1 MSDFPYENNN
11 TNHNNHTTD
20 LSNIVNPSK
29 STKNLDIKHSNDQS
43 QSNKFQ
49 INKESKNL
57 CESNNNSKQVMND
70 MIDNDHPHPINSDKP
85 TVIFCKEREKLFSVF
100 LQHFLFRDKSAN
112 IINSLLDKIELKHI
126 ESGKYLFKEGD
137 KPDNF
142 YIVKEGAFE
151 IFKESKPDDKKP
163 LGPFDTFGEL
173 ALIES
178 KKRTQSV
185 KCVESGILYFLEGK
199 IFKEMVNKVSQKELK
214 ERLSFISL
222 IPLFASM
229 EPIHLNTL
237 ALSMNKF
244 DFAIGD
250 NIINEGDMGDS
261 LYIILEGEVNC
272 VKEQKVQR
280 ILKQKDFFGEYAV
293 LFDIPR
299 TMSIYAKTKV
309 SCYHISKSVL
319 EDNLGADYRNVIL
332 KSIIK
337 EAFKRSTVLN
347 IFENDTYINM
357 LFQVSQIKEYENE
370 SVVITPNK
378 DGSDN
383 DYSGMKLIIIIAGNF
398 YTIENKNV
406 QVIAKRGQLFGEQF
420 LKTKTSLK
428 TPVLAQG
435 KCRVVEFY
443 CRNLIDILGVTT
455 LKPQKYFSFFSQ
467 LNYMKKT
474 ELFRNTSDSLI
485 IKICLLMSKE
495 KFSPKSI
502 IMNEGEMGDKFYLI
516 KNGKVIVKKHNKLV
530 REMEQ
535 GSCFGEMA
543 LLVNEPRSATVEAST
558 NVTTYVLTKQSFID
572 TLDKN
577 MLTYLKKKV
586 ALQDTFDSHLE
597 DFFFCKNLGQGKFG
611 SVSLVHNG
619 KNYYALKAVSR
630 IAAEKQKIL
639 IKYFL
644 EERRVLIKLD
654 HPFIMKLVRTF
665 KNDEN
670 VFFLTEFING
680 RGLGK
685 YLESKPQNSFLNKYE
700 TQFYVAFLLIILD
713 YINSKQVIH
722 RDLKPDNIMID
733 SNGYLKIIDF
743 GTAITIK
750 NFTSTITGTPHYIG
764 PEVLMGKGYSYSCDY
779 WSVGVIT
786 HELFYNYYP
795 FGNNAGDPME
805 VYRDVLKRE
814 LTLPSKGDPVVNSFI
829 KCLLRKKVNE
839 RLCNFDKAKKH
850 PFYKDFHWGD
860 LIDFRLVPPYIPKN
874 VFNQEVSSFKMKYI
888 DFLKDETRVK
898 KNKNSE
904 SLLSS
909 YDDDG
914 TLTYNKDWVN
924 EF

>member
-1 MSDFPYENNN
+1 
-11 TNHNNHTTD
+11 
-20 LSNIVNPSK
+20 
-29 STKNLDIKHSNDQS
+29 
-43 QSNKFQ
+43 
-49 INKESKNL
+49 
-57 CESNNNSKQVMND
+57 MND
-70 MIDNDHPHPINSDKP
+70 MINNDHSHPINSDKP

-151 IFKESKPDDKKP
+151 IFKENKPNDKKS

-299 TMSIYAKTKV
+299 SMSIYAKTKV

-319 EDNLGADYRNVIL
+319 EDNLGVDYRNVIL

-398 YTIENKNV
+398 YTVENKNV

-665 KNDEN
+665 KNEEN

-743 GTAITIK
+743 GTAIAIK

-805 VYRDVLKRE
+805 VSRDVLKRE

-888 DFLKDETRVK
+888 DFLKDEARVK

>member
-1 MSDFPYENNN
+1 
-11 TNHNNHTTD
+11 
-20 LSNIVNPSK
+20 
-29 STKNLDIKHSNDQS
+29 
-43 QSNKFQ
+43 
-49 INKESKNL
+49 
-57 CESNNNSKQVMND
+57 MND
-70 MIDNDHPHPINSDKP
+70 MINNDHSHPINSDKP

-151 IFKESKPDDKKP
+151 IFKENKPNDKKS

-299 TMSIYAKTKV
+299 SMSIYAKTKV

-319 EDNLGADYRNVIL
+319 EDNLGVDYRNVIL

-398 YTIENKNV
+398 YTVENKNV

-665 KNDEN
+665 KNEEN

-743 GTAITIK
+743 GTAIAIK

-888 DFLKDETRVK
+888 DFLKDEARVK

>member
-1 MSDFPYENNN
+1 MC
-11 TNHNNHTTD
+11 
-20 LSNIVNPSK
+20 
-29 STKNLDIKHSNDQS
+29 
-43 QSNKFQ
+43 
-49 INKESKNL
+49 KESTNV
-57 CESNNNSKQVMND
+57 CESNSNPNHHISDIVK
-70 MIDNDHPHPINSDKP
+70 NDHHHHHQTTSQDKP
-85 TVIFCKEREKLFSVF
+85 TVLFKERERLFTVF
-100 LQHFLFRDKSAN
+100 LQHFLFKDKSAN
-112 IINSLLDKIELKHI
+112 IINSLLDKIDLMHI
-126 ESGKYLFKEGD
+126 EANNYLFKEGD
-137 KPDNF
+137 KPDYF
-142 YIVKEGAFE
+142 YIVRDGTFE
-151 IFKESKPDDKKP
+151 MYKESSPNDKKVFSA
-163 LGPFDTFGEL
+163 FDTFGEL
-173 ALIES
+173 ALLES
-178 KKRTQSV
+178 KRRTQTV
-185 KCVESGILYFLEGK
+185 KCVESGTLYILEGK
-199 IFKEMVNKVSQKELK
+199 IFQDMVKKVSQKELK
-214 ERLSFISL
+214 DRLSFISL

-229 EPIHLNTL
+229 DPIHLNTL

-244 DFAIGD
+244 DFSIGD
-250 NIINEGDMGDS
+250 NIINEGDIGDS

-272 VKEQKVQR
+272 VQEQKVKR

-309 SCYHISKSVL
+309 ACFHISKSVL
-319 EDNLGADYRNVIL
+319 QENLGNDYKNVIL

-337 EAFKRSTVLN
+337 EAFKRSSVLN

-357 LFQVSQIKEYENE
+357 LFQVSQIKAYEDE
-370 SVVITPNK
+370 EVIISPTDA
-378 DGSDN
+378 DGDDFSKR
-383 DYSGMKLIIIIAGNF
+383 KLIVIIAGNF
-398 YTIENKNV
+398 VIYENNV
-406 QVIAKRGQLFGEQF
+406 PQVVAKRGQLFGEQF
-420 LKTKTSLK
+420 IKSKAMLKSA
-428 TPVLAQG
+428 VIAQG
-435 KCRVVEFY
+435 KCRVVEMY
-443 CRNLIDILGVTT
+443 CHNLIDILEVTT

-474 ELFRNTSDSLI
+474 ELFRNTSDALI

-495 KFSPKSI
+495 KFNPKSI
-502 IMNEGEMGDKFYLI
+502 IMSEGEMGDKFYLI
-516 KNGKVIVKKHNKLV
+516 KKGKVSVKNNKKLI

-543 LLVNEPRSATVEAST
+543 LLVNEPRSATIEAST
-558 NVTTYVLTKQSFID
+558 KVTTYVLTKQAFND
-572 TLDKN
+572 VLDKN

-586 ALQDTFDSHLE
+586 ALQDTFDSTLE
-597 DFFFCKNLGQGKFG
+597 DFYFCKNLGQGKFG

-665 KNDEN
+665 KNTDN

-680 RGLGK
+680 KGLGK
-685 YLESKPQNSFLNKYE
+685 YLETKPHNSFLDKYE
-700 TQFYVAFLLIILD
+700 TQFYVAFLLIVLD

-733 SNGYLKIIDF
+733 SNGYLKLIDF

-795 FGNNAGDPME
+795 FGNNASDPME

-850 PFYKDFHWGD
+850 PFYKDFNWGD
-860 LIDFRLVPPYIPKN
+860 LIDFRLTPPYVPKT
-874 VFNQEVSSFKMKYI
+874 VFNHELSTFKKKYV
-888 DFLKDETRVK
+888 DFLKEESK
-898 KNKNSE
+898 SNKNKRSE

-914 TLTYNKDWVN
+914 TLNYNKDWVN

>member
-1 MSDFPYENNN
+1 
-11 TNHNNHTTD
+11 
-20 LSNIVNPSK
+20 
-29 STKNLDIKHSNDQS
+29 
-43 QSNKFQ
+43 
-49 INKESKNL
+49 
-57 CESNNNSKQVMND
+57 MND
-70 MIDNDHPHPINSDKP
+70 MINNDHSHPINSDKP
-85 TVIFCKEREKLFSVF
+85 TLIFCKEREKLFSVF

-151 IFKESKPDDKKP
+151 LFKESKPNDKKP

-250 NIINEGDMGDS
+250 NIINEGDIGDS

-319 EDNLGADYRNVIL
+319 ENNLGADYRNVIL

-337 EAFKRSTVLN
+337 EAFKRSAVLN

-398 YTIENKNV
+398 YTVENKNV

-428 TPVLAQG
+428 TSVLAQG

-543 LLVNEPRSATVEAST
+543 LLVNEPRSATIEAST

-665 KNDEN
+665 KNEEN

-743 GTAITIK
+743 GTAIAIK

-874 VFNQEVSSFKMKYI
+874 VFNQEVSSFKTKYI
-888 DFLKDETRVK
+888 DFLKDEARVK

>member
-1 MSDFPYENNN
+1 
-11 TNHNNHTTD
+11 
-20 LSNIVNPSK
+20 
-29 STKNLDIKHSNDQS
+29 
-43 QSNKFQ
+43 
-49 INKESKNL
+49 
-57 CESNNNSKQVMND
+57 MND
-70 MIDNDHPHPINSDKP
+70 MINNDHSHPINSDKP
-85 TVIFCKEREKLFSVF
+85 TLIFCKEREKLFSVF

-151 IFKESKPDDKKP
+151 LFKESKPNDKKP

-250 NIINEGDMGDS
+250 NIINEGDIGDS

-319 EDNLGADYRNVIL
+319 ENNLGADYRNVIL

-337 EAFKRSTVLN
+337 EAFKRSAVLN

-398 YTIENKNV
+398 YIVENKNV

-428 TPVLAQG
+428 TSVLAQG

-665 KNDEN
+665 KNEEN

-743 GTAITIK
+743 GTAIAIK

-874 VFNQEVSSFKMKYI
+874 VFNQEVSSFKTKYI
-888 DFLKDETRVK
+888 DFLKDEARVK

>member
-1 MSDFPYENNN
+1 
-11 TNHNNHTTD
+11 
-20 LSNIVNPSK
+20 
-29 STKNLDIKHSNDQS
+29 
-43 QSNKFQ
+43 
-49 INKESKNL
+49 
-57 CESNNNSKQVMND
+57 MND

-272 VKEQKVQR
+272 VKERKVQR

>member
-1 MSDFPYENNN
+1 
-11 TNHNNHTTD
+11 
-20 LSNIVNPSK
+20 
-29 STKNLDIKHSNDQS
+29 
-43 QSNKFQ
+43 
-49 INKESKNL
+49 
-57 CESNNNSKQVMND
+57 
-70 MIDNDHPHPINSDKP
+70 
-85 TVIFCKEREKLFSVF
+85 
-100 LQHFLFRDKSAN
+100 
-112 IINSLLDKIELKHI
+112 
-126 ESGKYLFKEGD
+126 
-137 KPDNF
+137 
-142 YIVKEGAFE
+142 
-151 IFKESKPDDKKP
+151 
-163 LGPFDTFGEL
+163 
-173 ALIES
+173 
-178 KKRTQSV
+178 
-185 KCVESGILYFLEGK
+185 
-199 IFKEMVNKVSQKELK
+199 
-214 ERLSFISL
+214 
-222 IPLFASM
+222 
-229 EPIHLNTL
+229 
-237 ALSMNKF
+237 
-244 DFAIGD
+244 
-250 NIINEGDMGDS
+250 
-261 LYIILEGEVNC
+261 
-272 VKEQKVQR
+272 
-280 ILKQKDFFGEYAV
+280 
-293 LFDIPR
+293 
-299 TMSIYAKTKV
+299 
-309 SCYHISKSVL
+309 
-319 EDNLGADYRNVIL
+319 
-332 KSIIK
+332 
-337 EAFKRSTVLN
+337 
-347 IFENDTYINM
+347 
-357 LFQVSQIKEYENE
+357 
-370 SVVITPNK
+370 
-378 DGSDN
+378 
-383 DYSGMKLIIIIAGNF
+383 
-398 YTIENKNV
+398 
-406 QVIAKRGQLFGEQF
+406 
-420 LKTKTSLK
+420 
-428 TPVLAQG
+428 
-435 KCRVVEFY
+435 
-443 CRNLIDILGVTT
+443 
-455 LKPQKYFSFFSQ
+455 
-467 LNYMKKT
+467 
-474 ELFRNTSDSLI
+474 
-485 IKICLLMSKE
+485 MSKE

>member
-1 MSDFPYENNN
+1 MLY
-11 TNHNNHTTD
+11 
-20 LSNIVNPSK
+20 
-29 STKNLDIKHSNDQS
+29 
-43 QSNKFQ
+43 
-49 INKESKNL
+49 
-57 CESNNNSKQVMND
+57 
-70 MIDNDHPHPINSDKP
+70 
-85 TVIFCKEREKLFSVF
+85 KERERLFSVF
-100 LQHFLFRDKSAN
+100 LQHFLFKDKSAN
-112 IINSLLDKIELKHI
+112 IINCLLDKIDIKHI
-126 ESGKYLFKEGD
+126 EKGNYLFKEGD
-137 KPDNF
+137 KPNYF
-142 YIVKEGAFE
+142 YIVKNGLFE
-151 IFKESKPDDKKP
+151 MFKEDKPEDKKVF
-163 LGPFDTFGEL
+163 GIFDTFGEL
-173 ALIES
+173 ALLES
-178 KKRTQSV
+178 RKRTHSV
-185 KCVESGILYFLEGK
+185 KCIESGSLYILEGK
-199 IFKEMVNKVSQKELK
+199 IFKDMIKKVSQKELK
-214 ERLSFISL
+214 DRLSFISL

-229 EPIHLNTL
+229 DSIQLNTL

-244 DFAIGD
+244 DFAVGD

-299 TMSIYAKTKV
+299 TMSIFAKTKV
-309 SCYHISKSVL
+309 SCFHISKSVL
-319 EDNLGADYRNVIL
+319 KENIGSDYKNVIL
-332 KSIIK
+332 RSIIK
-337 EAFKRSTVLN
+337 EAFKRSLVLN
-347 IFENDTYINM
+347 IFENDTYINL
-357 LFQVSQIKEYENE
+357 LFQVIQIKEYEND
-370 SVVITPNK
+370 SVVLNPIEHGN
-378 DGSDN
+378 DDNDN
-383 DYSGMKLIIIIAGNF
+383 DYSMRKLIVIIAGNF
-398 YTIENKNV
+398 IINENNNNNNTP
-406 QVIAKRGQLFGEQF
+406 QIIAKRGQLFGEQF
-420 LKTKTSLK
+420 LKTKTCLK
-428 TPVLAQG
+428 HPVIAQG

-443 CRNLIDILGVTT
+443 CQNLITVLGVTT

-495 KFSPKSI
+495 KFTQGNI

-516 KNGKVIVKKHNKLV
+516 KNGKVLVKKNNKLI

-543 LLVNEPRSATVEAST
+543 LLVNEPRSATIEAST
-558 NVTTYVLTKQSFID
+558 KVTTYVLTKQAFND
-572 TLDKN
+572 VLDKN
-577 MLTYLKKKV
+577 MLMYLKKKV
-586 ALQDTFDSHLE
+586 ALQDTFDSTLD
-597 DFFFCKNLGQGKFG
+597 DFYFCKNLGQGKFG
-611 SVSLVHNG
+611 SVSLVHNT

-665 KNDEN
+665 KNNEN
-670 VFFLTEFING
+670 VFYLTEFING

-700 TQFYVAFLLIILD
+700 TQFYIAFLLIILE

-733 SNGYLKIIDF
+733 SNGYIKLIDF
-743 GTAITIK
+743 GTAIKIK

-786 HELFYNYYP
+786 HEIFYNYFP

-839 RLCNFDKAKKH
+839 RLCNCDKAKKH
-850 PFYKDFHWGD
+850 PFYKDFNWGD
-860 LIDFRLVPPYIPKN
+860 LIDFRLTPPYVPKN
-874 VFNQEVSSFKMKYI
+874 VFNQEISAFKTKYV
-888 DFLKDETRVK
+888 DYLKEDAVVN
-898 KNKNSE
+898 KNKNNG

-909 YDDDG
+909 FDDDG
-914 TLTYNKDWVN
+914 TLNYNKDWVN